1 MNPDDVFGVLIS
13 CFVNRRAIDIRVLK
27 ESIEKEEED
36 GTRRMSIW
44 GGKRWMEIVTSESR
58 RLFVA
63 EGINTAIQLRR
74 ASAKKSSDIMLSTGT
89 SGSSPRRLL

>member
-1 MNPDDVFGVLIS
+1 MGRETMDG
-13 CFVNRRAIDIRVLK
+13 NRDIRV
-27 ESIEKEEED
+27 
-36 GTRRMSIW
+36 
-44 GGKRWMEIVTSESR
+44 R